1 MRGFDAARFAEL
13 QTFAEKQGFM
23 LREWKC
29 EEGVYVLHIQNSRRR
44 VCRRVG
50 RARTA
55 GLSADYVEKAL
66 GLNVVQFS
74 ERRTTG

>member
-1 MRGFDAARFAEL
+1 MRRFDAARFEEL
-13 QTFAEKQGFM
+13 QTLAEKQGFM
-23 LREWKC
+23 LSEWER
-29 EEGVYVLHIQNSRRR
+29 EEGVYVLYIRNTRRR

-66 GLNVVQFS
+66 GLNVVQLKPLPVP
-74 ERRTTG
+74 